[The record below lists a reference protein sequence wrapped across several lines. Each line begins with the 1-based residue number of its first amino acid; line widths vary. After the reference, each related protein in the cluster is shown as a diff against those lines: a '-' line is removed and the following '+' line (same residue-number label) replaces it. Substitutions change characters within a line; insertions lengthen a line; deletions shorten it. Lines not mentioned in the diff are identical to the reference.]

1 MCNTPEENAA
11 DLMHEASIPTVD
23 ITREALIDKLV
34 DFRADNF
41 DREDI
46 VDAVR
51 YGRDGY
57 EEYTNGELEQQAMDY
72 MLVDDEGNEVRYR
85 IIDADTCKPS
95 GRANANLVTACE
107 ALVGVA
113 QWAIDHGVNREAIE
127 AMIAMAQGA
136 IGQAQQAG
144 H

>member
-11 DLMHEASIPTVD
+11 DLAHEATIPTVD

-34 DFRADNF
+34 DFRTDNF
-41 DREDI
+41 DSEDI

-57 EEYTNGELEQQAMDY
+57 EEYTNAELEQQAMDY
-72 MLVDDEGNEVRYR
+72 MLVDDEGNEVKYR
-85 IIDADTCKPS
+85 IADADTCKPS
-95 GRANANLVTACE
+95 GRVNEKLVAACE
-107 ALVGVA
+107 ALIGVA
-113 QWAIDHGVNREAIE
+113 QWAIDHGGDRDAIE

>member
-11 DLMHEASIPTVD
+11 DLAHEAAIPTVD

-41 DREDI
+41 DSEDI

-57 EEYTNGELEQQAMDY
+57 EEYTNAELEQQAMDY
-72 MLVDDEGNEVRYR
+72 MLVDDEGNEVKYR
-85 IIDADTCKPS
+85 IADTDTCKPS
-95 GRANANLVTACE
+95 GRVNEKLVAACE
-107 ALVGVA
+107 ALIGVA
-113 QWAIDHGVNREAIE
+113 QWAMDHGGDRDAIN
-127 AMIAMAQGA
+127 AMVAMAQGA

>member
-1 MCNTPEENAA
+1 MYNTPEENAA
-11 DLMHEASIPTVD
+11 DLAHEAAIPTVD

-34 DFRADNF
+34 DFRTDNF
-41 DREDI
+41 DSEDI

-57 EEYTNGELEQQAMDY
+57 EEYTNAELEQQAMDY
-72 MLVDDEGNEVRYR
+72 MLVDDDGNDVRYR

-95 GRANANLVTACE
+95 GRVNANLVAACE
-107 ALVGVA
+107 ALIGVA
-113 QWAIDHGVNREAIE
+113 QWAIDHGGDRDAIE

-136 IGQAQQAG
+136 IRQAQQAG